1 MLARGHLSG
10 PRVASRAGTAASA
23 GRVWCGREPWLC
35 PCGPALPASCAVP
48 GWEPAL
54 QERLCG
60 LFLFAAVCRLSVF
73 RQTTLSHFEIM
84 NLKWNLIFLYLL
96 WILLLCLLK
105 CDVLHCL
112 FFLHFLV
119 ESALK

>member
-1 MLARGHLSG
+1 M
-10 PRVASRAGTAASA
+10 RAGCGAAGSPGCAPA
-23 GRVWCGREPWLC
+23 GLRF
-35 PCGPALPASCAVP
+35 LPPVP
-48 GWEPAL
+48 SLAGNLLW